1 MCLIRFF
8 DFWKRDATHDDVSRP
23 LVEERPSGSES
34 NDVHSPS
41 EDGGKDS
48 QAATSPPPPGFCDS
62 T

>member
-1 MCLIRFF
+1 MQPMMMYP
-8 DFWKRDATHDDVSRP
+8 DPWWKNNSFGGVLP
-23 LVEERPSGSES
+23 QERPSGSES